1 MKNKGQQVWKK
12 AKKIIPGGNMILSKR
27 PEMFLPLKWPTYFKQ
42 AKGCNVWSLDGQ
54 KLTDMSLMGIGT
66 NILGYCN
73 DEVDKSVI
81 ECVKQG
87 NMTTL
92 NCNEEVELA
101 EKLIEINS
109 PWGEMVR
116 FARSGGEANAIAIRI
131 ARAASGKDN
140 IAVCGYHGWHDWYLS
155 ANLKNKNQLD
165 DHLLAGLDVD
175 GVPEA
180 LKNTVFPFE
189 YNNFEQLEEII
200 ATKNIGVL
208 KMEVI
213 RNIEPDNNFLE
224 KVRKITKKNN
234 IILIF
239 DECTSGFR
247 ETFGG
252 ISKKY
257 KIQPDMTMFGKA
269 LGNGYA
275 ITAIIGKKD
284 IMQYAQ
290 SSFISSTFWSERIG
304 PTAALKTLEIMEKT
318 QSWKIITKKGKYI
331 KNCWIELAKKNNIK
345 LDVWGIDALPGFTIK
360 SEYSLEYKTLISQE
374 LLKENILASNS
385 IYVSTAH
392 SDDLID
398 LYIEKLGNIFSKIKE
413 CEDGADI
420 LKLLDGP
427 VCQVGFKRI
436 N

>member
-42 AKGCNVWSLDGQ
+42 AKGCNVWSLDDQ

-73 DEVDKSVI
+73 DEVDKAVI
-81 ECVKQG
+81 ECVKKG

-165 DHLLAGLDVD
+165 DHLLSGLDVD

-180 LKNTVFPFE
+180 LKDTVVPFE

-200 ATKNIGVL
+200 ATKNIGAL
-208 KMEVI
+208 KMEVV
-213 RNIEPDNNFLE
+213 RNIEPNNNFLE

-257 KIQPDMTMFGKA
+257 QIQPDMTMFGKA

-318 QSWKIITKKGKYI
+318 ESWKIITKKGKHI
-331 KNCWIELAKKNNIK
+331 KNCWIELAKKNNIN

-360 SEYSLEYKTLISQE
+360 SEYSLEYKTFISQE

-420 LKLLDGP
+420 QKLLEGP

>member
-331 KNCWIELAKKNNIK
+331 KNCWIELAKKNNIN

-360 SEYSLEYKTLISQE
+360 SEYSLEYKTFISQE